1 MPRRPL
7 YTYTSLSLL
16 KRVPPALGKGLETLS
31 FPVEVDLNFLR
42 VFLLV
47 ETDNVPSGDED
58 CDNSSTDRGE
68 DEGTASL
75 IQWLLAGKEAVRG
88 EPMGRSAEGVCDSDK
103 CGFLQKSQLRSKAVL

>member
-1 MPRRPL
+1 M
-7 YTYTSLSLL
+7 
-16 KRVPPALGKGLETLS
+16 S
-31 FPVEVDLNFLR
+31 FPVEVDLNLLR

-58 CDNSSTDRGE
+58 SDNGSSDRGE
-68 DEGTASL
+68 DEGTTSL

-103 CGFLQKSQLRSKAVL
+103 CGFLQESQLRSKAVL